1 MCTIEILKKFYLL
14 KEDEVFSKE
23 KGGKM
28 KRKLKSFLQT

>member
-1 MCTIEILKKFYLL
+1 MTVRKLQFYLL
-14 KEDEVFSKE
+14 KQDEVFSKE